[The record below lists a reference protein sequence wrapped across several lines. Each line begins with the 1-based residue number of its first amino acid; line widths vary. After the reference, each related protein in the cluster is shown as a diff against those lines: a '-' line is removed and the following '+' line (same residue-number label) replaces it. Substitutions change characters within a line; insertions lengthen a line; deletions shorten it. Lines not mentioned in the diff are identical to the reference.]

1 MKFWRICENGSPDRV
16 NYPRALIK
24 YLLVRGISTR
34 GHGRH
39 QSSRLDAGVHP
50 SAVDNPEAAGFH
62 RFPTLPHVAMKNA
75 SRGRVHT
82 TCTTDTVGPPTVSEI
97 CNPTR
102 VRKQLIEITFG
113 RVRAAHCTR
122 VSTVSFSTRV
132 KSCKFRR
139 KMETRGKA
147 ARVS

>member
-1 MKFWRICENGSPDRV
+1 MGIRTVSIT
-16 NYPRALIK
+16 RALIK

-82 TCTTDTVGPPTVSEI
+82 TCTTVGPPTVSEI

-113 RVRAAHCTR
+113 RVRAAHCTH
-122 VSTVSFSTRV
+122 VFTISFLTRV
-132 KSCKFRR
+132 KSYKFRR